1 MKLKK
6 IAVDSTHIMDD
17 GPEDLFKSARAPS
30 EVKDLTPY
38 GLLIEAMSV
47 CHTVKPIKQ
56 KGMMN
61 ESLKYYSSSPD
72 EVALIES
79 LDNDFDLQLID
90 NKNNLISLKSSYA
103 IGLHKQYKI
112 IYSFPFSSEAA
123 RMGSLVIDTDVN
135 EAFFVVKGSDASIS
149 PLLQYIEDMKQVDYL
164 STQLAKE
171 GLRTLV
177 FAMRHITSVQQ
188 AETWVN
194 ARREGKMTEE
204 YFRNLLETKLQFV
217 GITAVEDK
225 LQDQASETLS
235 KLK

>member
-6 IAVDSTHIMDD
+6 IAVDSTHIMDVD
-17 GPEDLFKSARAPS
+17 PEDLFKSARAPS

-103 IGLHKQYKI
+103 IGLHK
-112 IYSFPFSSEAA
+112 
-123 RMGSLVIDTDVN
+123 
-135 EAFFVVKGSDASIS
+135 
-149 PLLQYIEDMKQVDYL
+149 
-164 STQLAKE
+164 
-171 GLRTLV
+171 
-177 FAMRHITSVQQ
+177 
-188 AETWVN
+188 
-194 ARREGKMTEE
+194 
-204 YFRNLLETKLQFV
+204 
-217 GITAVEDK
+217 
-225 LQDQASETLS
+225 
-235 KLK
+235 